1 MAETELRE
9 RLEEGKRCARILE
22 LDMSRRTIQAYLI
35 ACALNNEIH
44 INNIGEA
51 LASGIANP
59 GPLLLG
65 AFEKTDQ
72 HRQVLQLLNT

>member
-1 MAETELRE
+1 MVDQTELLE
-9 RLEEGKRCARILE
+9 RLQEAQRCARILE
-22 LDMSRRTIQAYLI
+22 LNMSRRTIQAYLI

-65 AFEKTDQ
+65 
-72 HRQVLQLLNT
+72 